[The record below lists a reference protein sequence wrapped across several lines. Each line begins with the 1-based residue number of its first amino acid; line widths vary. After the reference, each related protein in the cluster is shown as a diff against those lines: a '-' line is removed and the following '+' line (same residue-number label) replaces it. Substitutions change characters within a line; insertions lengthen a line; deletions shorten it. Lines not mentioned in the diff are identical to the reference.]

1 MQSSLELQSAS
12 HHCFKPLRDMPSHAV
27 HQFVQTLCKQIW
39 PNPDIEIIPDLLQI
53 IDRCMYIP
61 SFAEMK
67 WTHVIKQVYIA
78 FEYKEPWNWQL
89 GFGAEICQFDPWGIN
104 EVVFPPMPSA
114 DLFLLKHPQTS
125 KRAVSWS
132 QEFVE
137 RESNGKGLP
146 LFVVIFVLV
155 FKDCFLSIMPF
166 NLRTKITHVVTVF
179 AKMIQ
184 HIQSFNCVAYAAN
197 NKLYAKDGFRHLSR
211 VKFAERRR
219 PTRSICMKKLKASNC
234 SWLRAFL

>member
-1 MQSSLELQSAS
+1 MKLTIRLWR
-12 HHCFKPLRDMPSHAV
+12 RDMPVWSMRYQWGCFSPYA
-27 HQFVQTLCKQIW
+27 FCR
-39 PNPDIEIIPDLLQI
+39 PFP
-53 IDRCMYIP
+53 
-61 SFAEMK
+61 AE
-67 WTHVIKQVYIA
+67 TPANFQ
-78 FEYKEPWNWQL
+78 
-89 GFGAEICQFDPWGIN
+89 
-104 EVVFPPMPSA
+104 
-114 DLFLLKHPQTS
+114 
-125 KRAVSWS
+125 RAVSWS

-146 LFVVIFVLV
+146 LYVVIFVLV